1 MLLLRD
7 FLDVGFPSV
16 LSVVLGMTV
25 VESLLVP
32 DTELSTADVVDREA
46 GGDDVIFSL

>member
-1 MLLLRD
+1 MLPLRD

-25 VESLLVP
+25 NESFFVP
-32 DTELSTADVVDREA
+32 DTELSTADVVEREA
-46 GGDDVIFSL
+46 GGDDVICSL